1 METIRTQEKGTQKL
15 SAESGTGLAEQIAEM
30 RGVLTQ
36 LVERFNHFER
46 SMEGRLD
53 RIDSRIDRVEERID
67 RVDERIDRNF
77 LWTMGVVL
85 TTWITLLVTILVKL

>member
-30 RGVLTQ
+30 RGILTQ

-46 SMEGRLD
+46 AIEGRLD
-53 RIDSRIDRVEERID
+53 RM
-67 RVDERIDRNF
+67 DERIDRNF